1 MKTLALFAI
10 IFIGLLRANQYD
22 YLLYSDV
29 LSDVESGVNLQADV
43 NSRLHNYT
51 PLFNAVA
58 RNYLEIAYILIMN
71 RADVN
76 AKSLGETPLHKAAQN
91 TNPQMVQLLIA
102 AGAKADSKD
111 DTYGNTPLHY
121 AAMSGDNASKNIL
134 INAGAKVHEP
144 NMYGITPA
152 QILVE
157 QIAVPPLVIEDLNL
171 AVSASAFKVANSAV
185 IFNVRNLTNYP
196 LQIISTDLFINGMLV
211 ASNQNPLNIPPSTSI
226 TNVNAMAVPPSGTLA
241 IKPDKNGIANVK
253 AGFSIRYYAEG
264 RMQNVFNSANLRLR
278 LWNVMP
284 SQNSQKEP
292 RDSKTPATSP
302 ATTTP
307 TNNGTS
313 NENQTST
320 NDATQPTQPEQ
331 NNQAQ

>member
-22 YLLYSDV
+22 YLLYSNV

-91 TNPQMVQLLIA
+91 ANPQMVQLLIA

-226 TNVNAMAVPPSGTLA
+226 TNVNAMAVPPSGALA

-264 RMQNVFNSANLRLR
+264 RVQNVFNSANLRLR

-284 SQNSQKEP
+284 TNTPKPAQDVQKDKKDSNGNTTDNVNANQNTQDTQNTESSTQ
-292 RDSKTPATSP
+292 
-302 ATTTP
+302 
-307 TNNGTS
+307 
-313 NENQTST
+313 ENTQQT
-320 NDATQPTQPEQ
+320 Q
-331 NNQAQ
+331 